1 MIIITG
7 ANGKLGRAIV
17 NNLLERIPAE
27 QIGVSVRDVSKAND
41 LKELGVRVRYG
52 DYEDPTSLANAFEG
66 ASQVLIVSASTTG
79 EVALKQHKNAIEAA
93 KSVGASRILYTS
105 HMGSNPN
112 SIFSD
117 HAATEVML
125 KESGIP
131 FTSLRNGFYA
141 SSILMFLGN
150 ALETG
155 EFITPEDGPVSWT
168 AHADL
173 AEAAAIALVNE
184 GSLDGL
190 TPPLAPTKALDFTD
204 IAAIVSDIT
213 GRSIKHITVSDE
225 EYKKTMISYGMP
237 EKQVDFLLG
246 FFVASRKGELAT
258 IDPTFERLIGH
269 SAITVKELLSKQLNK
284 DGK

>member
-27 QIGVSVRDVSKAND
+27 EIGVSVRDVSKASD

-52 DYEDPTSLANAFEG
+52 DYEDPASLVNAFEG
-66 ASQVLIVSASTTG
+66 ASQVLIISAATTG
-79 EVALKQHKNAIEAA
+79 EIALKQHKNAIEAA
-93 KSVGASRILYTS
+93 KAVGASRILYTS

-141 SSILMFLGN
+141 SSISMFLGN

-155 EFITPEDGPVSWT
+155 EFITPKDGPISWT

-190 TPPLAPTKALDFTD
+190 TPALAPTKALDFTD
-204 IAAIVSDIT
+204 IAAIVSEIT

-225 EYKKTMISYGMP
+225 EYKKTMISYGMS
-237 EKQVDFLLG
+237 EQQVGFLLG
-246 FFVASRKGELAT
+246 FFKASRNGELAT
-258 IDPTFERLIGH
+258 IDPTFEHLIGH
-269 SAITVKELLSKQLNK
+269 PSITVKTLLSKQLNK
-284 DGK
+284 DDK

>member
-1 MIIITG
+1 
-7 ANGKLGRAIV
+7 
-17 NNLLERIPAE
+17 
-27 QIGVSVRDVSKAND
+27 
-41 LKELGVRVRYG
+41 
-52 DYEDPTSLANAFEG
+52 
-66 ASQVLIVSASTTG
+66 
-79 EVALKQHKNAIEAA
+79 
-93 KSVGASRILYTS
+93 
-105 HMGSNPN
+105 MGSNPN

-125 KESGIP
+125 KKSGRP

-150 ALETG
+150 ALEKG
-155 EFITPEDGPVSWT
+155 EFIAPEDGPVSWT

-190 TPPLAPTKALDFTD
+190 TPPLASSNALDFTD
-204 IAAIVSDIT
+204 IAAIVSELT
-213 GRSIKHITVSDE
+213 GCSIKRITVSDE
-225 EYKKTMISYGMP
+225 EYKKTMISFGMP

-258 IDPTFERLIGH
+258 IDSTFERLIGH
-269 SAITVKELLSKQLNK
+269 SPITVKGLLSKQINK
-284 DGK
+284 LV